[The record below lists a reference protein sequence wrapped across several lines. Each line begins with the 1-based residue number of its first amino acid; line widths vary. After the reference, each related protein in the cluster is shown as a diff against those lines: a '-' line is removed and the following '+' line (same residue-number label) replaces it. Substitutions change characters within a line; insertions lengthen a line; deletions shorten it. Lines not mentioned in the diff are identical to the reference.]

1 MQLEI
6 VSPER
11 VLLKGNVSSVTL
23 PGVDGKFQLLNNH
36 APIISVLSEGHI
48 RLEMKEE
55 DMAAA
60 YRPNFSLDKDKKWTL
75 EISGGVLEMNN
86 NKAIILVD

>member
-1 MQLEI
+1 MQVEV

-11 VLLKGNVSSVTL
+11 VLLKGKARSIVL

-36 APIISVLSEGHI
+36 APIIAVLAEGHLRIEMESELGKEYIDNFQKTNSKEI
-48 RLEMKEE
+48 RLQ
-55 DMAAA
+55 
-60 YRPNFSLDKDKKWTL
+60 
-75 EISGGVLEMNN
+75 ISGGVLEMNN